1 MDDNYERILREAKAD
16 YDRTNMYSD
25 FLQLK
30 LGQTKFSID
39 RLNEM
44 LKLFTSEEK
53 YDWCAIIKKT
63 IDESLDN

>member
-1 MDDNYERILREAKAD
+1 MNDNYEKILRDAKAD

-30 LGQTKFSID
+30 LGQ
-39 RLNEM
+39 
-44 LKLFTSEEK
+44 
-53 YDWCAIIKKT
+53 KKA

>member
-1 MDDNYERILREAKAD
+1 MDDDYKKILREAKAD

-30 LGQTKFSID
+30 LGQTTFSVE
-39 RLNEM
+39 RLEQM
-44 LKLFTSEEK
+44 LELFTSEEK
-53 YDWCAIIKKT
+53 YDWCITIKKA